1 MKSRA
6 ATCHRQ
12 RSEGSRCLRQ
22 RARSLAALVM
32 TSFVLASTVHAQ
44 ANVLPQ
50 RLSPDVRTTI
60 ERLMDSVRAAGLPT
74 GPLADKAAEG
84 VLKGADDQRILVAV
98 RMLTREMGEARTI
111 LGSTNDPALLLAM
124 ASALHAGAAPGEL
137 RRIARPSGTPP
148 DVHTL
153 ATALVTLVDL
163 VAKRI
168 PPLSAT
174 NAVNELLRRRAT
186 DDQFVVLRSEVE
198 QDIRGGVEPEA
209 ALTKRIRAH
218 VELLETVPLSGR
230 TIKPPPPPL

>member
-1 MKSRA
+1 MTLRA
-6 ATCHRQ
+6 
-12 RSEGSRCLRQ
+12 GFI
-22 RARSLAALVM
+22 ALIA
-32 TSFVLASTVHAQ
+32 LASNAHAQ
-44 ANVLPQ
+44 AANVLPQ
-50 RLSPDVRTTI
+50 RLAPDVRATI

-74 GPLADKAAEG
+74 SPLADKAAEG

-98 RMLTREMGEARTI
+98 RMLTRELGEARTI
-111 LGSTNDPALLLAM
+111 LGSTNDAALLSAM
-124 ASALHAGAAPGEL
+124 ASALHAGAAPAEL
-137 RRIARPSGTPP
+137 RRIARPSGNSP
-148 DVHTL
+148 DAHTL

-230 TIKPPPPPL
+230 TIKPPTPPL

>member
-1 MKSRA
+1 MN
-6 ATCHRQ
+6 
-12 RSEGSRCLRQ
+12 
-22 RARSLAALVM
+22 ARLGVVAIV
-32 TSFVLASTVHAQ
+32 VLASTAGAQ
-44 ANVLPQ
+44 TATLPA
-50 RLSPDVRTTI
+50 RLGADVRATL
-60 ERLMDSVRAAGLPT
+60 ERLIDSVRAAGLPT

-98 RMLTREMGEARTI
+98 RMLTRELGEARTI
-111 LGSTNDPALLLAM
+111 LGSINDPALLSAM
-124 ASALHAGAAPGEL
+124 ASALHAGAAPGTL
-137 RRIARPSGTPP
+137 RQLAHPSGSAP
-148 DVHTL
+148 DSHTL

-186 DDQFVVLRSEVE
+186 DDQFIVLRSEVE
-198 QDIRGGVEPEA
+198 QDIRGGTEPEA

-230 TIKPPPPPL
+230 TIKPPPPPV

>member
-1 MKSRA
+1 MNTR
-6 ATCHRQ
+6 
-12 RSEGSRCLRQ
+12 GGIIGLVL
-22 RARSLAALVM
+22 LAA
-32 TSFVLASTVHAQ
+32 SAQ
-44 ANVLPQ
+44 AQSSTLPS
-50 RLSPDVRTTI
+50 RLGPDVRATI

-98 RMLTREMGEARTI
+98 RMLARELGEARAI
-111 LGSTNDPALLLAM
+111 LGSTNDPAALSAM
-124 ASALHAGAAPGEL
+124 ASALHAGAAPAEL
-137 RRIARPSGTPP
+137 RRIARPSGSPP
-148 DVHTL
+148 DSHTL

-198 QDIRGGVEPEA
+198 QDIRGGVDPEA

-218 VELLETVPLSGR
+218 VELLETLPLSGR
-230 TIKPPPPPL
+230 TIKPPPPPPV

>member
-1 MKSRA
+1 
-6 ATCHRQ
+6 
-12 RSEGSRCLRQ
+12 LV
-22 RARSLAALVM
+22 ALVV
-32 TSFVLASTVHAQ
+32 FASAAQ
-44 ANVLPQ
+44 AQSATLPQ
-50 RLSPDVRTTI
+50 RIGPDVRATL
-60 ERLMDSVRAAGLPT
+60 ERLIDSVRSVGLPT

-84 VLKGADDQRILVAV
+84 VLKGADDQRILIAV
-98 RMLTREMGEARTI
+98 RMLTRELGEARTI
-111 LGSTNDPALLLAM
+111 LGGTTDPALLTAM

-137 RRIARPSGTPP
+137 RRIARPTGATP
-148 DVHTL
+148 DAHTL

-198 QDIRGGVEPEA
+198 QDIRGGSEPEA

-230 TIKPPPPPL
+230 TIKPPSPPPV

>member
-6 ATCHRQ
+6 ALVVT
-12 RSEGSRCLRQ
+12 SIVFASNLR
-22 RARSLAALVM
+22 
-32 TSFVLASTVHAQ
+32 AQ

-50 RLSPDVRTTI
+50 RLSPDVRATI
-60 ERLMDSVRAAGLPT
+60 ERLMDSVRTAGLPT
-74 GPLADKAAEG
+74 APLADKAAEG

-98 RMLTREMGEARTI
+98 RMLTRELGEARTI
-111 LGSTNDPALLLAM
+111 LGSAGDPALLSAM

-137 RRIARPSGTPP
+137 RRMARPSGNPP
-148 DVHTL
+148 DSHTL

-230 TIKPPPPPL
+230 TIKPPAPPL

>member
-1 MKSRA
+1 MN
-6 ATCHRQ
+6 
-12 RSEGSRCLRQ
+12 
-22 RARSLAALVM
+22 ARLAVVALV
-32 TSFVLASTVHAQ
+32 VLASTARGQ
-44 ANVLPQ
+44 TATLPA
-50 RLSPDVRTTI
+50 RLGADVRATL
-60 ERLMDSVRAAGLPT
+60 ERLIDSVRAVGLPT

-98 RMLTREMGEARTI
+98 RMLTRELGEARTI
-111 LGSTNDPALLLAM
+111 LGSIHDPALLSAM
-124 ASALHAGAAPGEL
+124 ASALHAGAAPGTL
-137 RRIARPSGTPP
+137 RQLAHPSGGAP
-148 DVHTL
+148 DSHTL

-186 DDQFVVLRSEVE
+186 DDQFIVLRSEVE
-198 QDIRGGVEPEA
+198 QDIRGGTEPEA

-230 TIKPPPPPL
+230 TIKPPPPPV

>member
-1 MKSRA
+1 VNTR
-6 ATCHRQ
+6 R
-12 RSEGSRCLRQ
+12 GLV
-22 RARSLAALVM
+22 ALIV
-32 TSFVLASTVHAQ
+32 FASTARAQ
-44 ANVLPQ
+44 STTLPP
-50 RLSPDVRTTI
+50 RIAPEVRSTL
-60 ERLMDSVRAAGLPT
+60 ERLIDSVRAVGLPT

-84 VLKGADDQRILVAV
+84 VLKGAADERILIAV
-98 RMLTREMGEARTI
+98 RMLTRELGEARAI
-111 LGSTNDPALLLAM
+111 LGSASDPALLTAM

-137 RRIARPSGTPP
+137 RRIARPPGATL
-148 DVHTL
+148 DGHTL

-198 QDIRGGVEPEA
+198 QDIRGGSEPEA

-218 VELLETVPLSGR
+218 LELLETVPLSGR
-230 TIKPPPPPL
+230 TIKPPSPPPV

>member
-1 MKSRA
+1 MKTRY
-6 ATCHRQ
+6 
-12 RSEGSRCLRQ
+12 GVV
-22 RARSLAALVM
+22 ALL
-32 TSFVLASTVHAQ
+32 VLASVARAQ
-44 ANVLPQ
+44 SSTLPS
-50 RLSPDVRTTI
+50 RLAPDVRATL
-60 ERLMDSVRAAGLPT
+60 ERLMDSVRAVGLPT

-84 VLKGADDQRILVAV
+84 ALKGADDQRILVAV
-98 RMLTREMGEARTI
+98 RMLARELGEARTI
-111 LGSTNDPALLLAM
+111 LGSTNEPALLSAM

-137 RRIARPSGTPP
+137 RRIARPSGNPP
-148 DVHTL
+148 DAHTL

-218 VELLETVPLSGR
+218 VELLEAVPLSGR
-230 TIKPPPPPL
+230 TIKPPPPPV